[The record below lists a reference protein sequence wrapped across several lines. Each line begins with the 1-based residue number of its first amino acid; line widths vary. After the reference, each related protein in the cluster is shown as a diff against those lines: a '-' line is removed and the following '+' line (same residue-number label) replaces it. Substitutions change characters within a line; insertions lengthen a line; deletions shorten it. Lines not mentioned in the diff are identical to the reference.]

1 MDGNVVERVLAHKI
15 HKLGIPCI
23 RVVLRAVGRI
33 VYRRTH
39 KFQSKFF
46 GKCLNSRPCCR
57 SRLRSHICL
66 ILEVRL
72 VETEQIFRLWMR
84 FAITADV
91 VGIVVG
97 IPTHRNK
104 LEIGIRQVLDVVVRH
119 VAPRVKP

>member
-1 MDGNVVERVLAHKI
+1 MDGNVVERVLAHEI

-46 GKCLNSRPCCR
+46 GKSLNSRPCRC
-57 SRLRSHICL
+57 SRLRGHICL

-72 VETEQIFRLWMR
+72 VETEQIFSLWMR

-97 IPTHRNK
+97 VPAHRNK